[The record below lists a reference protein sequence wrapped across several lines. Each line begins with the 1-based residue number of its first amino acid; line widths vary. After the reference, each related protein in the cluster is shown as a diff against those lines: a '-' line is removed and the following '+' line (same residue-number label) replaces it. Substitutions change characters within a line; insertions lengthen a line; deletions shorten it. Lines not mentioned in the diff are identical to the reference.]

1 MIPIANTQLRSSSV
15 KAAKDN
21 TRRMGVAVLQ

>member
-1 MIPIANTQLRSSSV
+1 MIPVANTQLRSSV